1 MKKHW
6 LLFWIFML
14 ISLILVSRVSVGP
27 FQYPNQFPA
36 GYTHTLNFGD
46 LVLSSDRTTYV
57 ISQSQ
62 THRGQIVSAYQNHD
76 PYTIIESFSSL
87 VNRSTL
93 SGQHIEPLIEDDW
106 VVGVRIEYEDP
117 IPGVLSVHTE
127 YRFSLES
134 EALEVHT
141 FFKNRS
147 EKPIETIAFQQNLS
161 FPMIS
166 PRLLR
171 SRMSDRNF
179 IYIQEE
185 GISHG
190 ILPVE
195 SGVRVSLK
203 SNYGIVFYPNF
214 SLEPYQQT
222 KRSLLWFVG
231 EDAHTFYSALIDQ
244 YGIPFQEVQGVIT
257 DTEGTGYPYVEV
269 RAFEAN
275 ATTLIGLTRSDET
288 GAYRFFLPEGPY
300 VIDIDRSGLTPVSQR
315 GLDFIITP
323 PQQNAFLWGPFL
335 TDVRSDGI
343 AIQWKSLYASPATL
357 ELYDEESSK
366 VHRYEIPQRK
376 TISRIILYD
385 DDRDPA
391 HSIKPDTRYQYE
403 VVLHDSVAPGLSSP
417 RYSFQTMPTHPE
429 TFTFLVYGDS
439 QRNDDLHRI
448 VTLSMGKEQ
457 PSFVIHTGDLVNN
470 GNHMPDWDNYF
481 DAKRLLAAHVAY
493 FPVLGNHEYNNPV
506 YYEAYHLPMGGGDFN
521 KRWYSFSFGDL
532 FFIQLD
538 SCVEQ
543 EAMRIEQTRWLEE
556 QLQTHEHMPIKIV
569 SFHHPFWTNHP
580 RRYYEES
587 LHEKD
592 WRPLFEKFGVSIV
605 FNGHIHSYERFVR
618 NGITY
623 VISGG
628 GGGPLDSQTGP
639 NFHSFTQTALTGY
652 LHYVRVDVSEKGL
665 DLQVKAVMRA
675 TDPMDPLSVLPHTA
689 ILDRFFIWREDLK

>member
-6 LLFWIFML
+6 LLFGVFML
-14 ISLILVSRVSVGP
+14 VSLILVSQVSVGSIR
-27 FQYPNQFPA
+27 YPHQFPT
-36 GYTHTLNFGD
+36 GYPQSINFGD
-46 LVLSSDRTTYV
+46 LVLSSERTTFV

-62 THRGQIVSAYQNHD
+62 THRGQIVSAYQNQD

-93 SGQHIEPLIEDDW
+93 FAQRIEPLIEGNW
-106 VVGVRIEYEDP
+106 VVGVRVEYEDP
-117 IPGVLSVHTE
+117 IPGVLSVYTE
-127 YRFSLES
+127 YRFSHDS
-134 EALEVHT
+134 EALEIHT
-141 FFKNRS
+141 FFQNQS

-161 FPMIS
+161 IPMIS

-171 SRMSDRNF
+171 SRMADRNF

-190 ILPVE
+190 ILPIE
-195 SGVRVSLK
+195 SGARVSLK

-214 SLEPYQQT
+214 SLDPHQQT

-231 EDAHTFYSALIDQ
+231 EDALPFYSALADR
-244 YGIPFQEVQGVIT
+244 YGILFQEVQGVIA
-257 DTEGTGYPYVEV
+257 DAQGTRYPYVEV

-275 ATTLIGLTRSDET
+275 ATTLIGLTRSDEN
-288 GAYRFFLPEGPY
+288 GIYRFFLPEGSF
-300 VIDIDRSGLTPVSQR
+300 VVDIDRRGLTPVTQQD
-315 GLDFIITP
+315 LDFFITP

-357 ELYDEESSK
+357 ELYDEASAQIQ
-366 VHRYEIPQRK
+366 RYEIPQRRS
-376 TISRIILYD
+376 ISRIILYD

-391 HSIKPDTRYQYE
+391 HSIEPDTRYQYE
-403 VVLHDSVAPGLSSP
+403 VVLHDGVAPGLRSP
-417 RYSFQTMPTHPE
+417 RYSFQTLPTHPE
-429 TFTFLVYGDS
+429 TFRFLVYGDT
-439 QRNDDLHRI
+439 RTYDELHRI
-448 VTLSMGKEQ
+448 VTLSMLEEN

-493 FPVLGNHEYNNPV
+493 FPVLGNHEYNSPI
-506 YYEAYHLPMGGGDFN
+506 YYDAYHLPMGGGDFS

-538 SCVEQ
+538 SCVEH
-543 EAMRIEQTRWLEE
+543 EAVRTEQTRWLEE
-556 QLQTHEHMPIKIV
+556 QLKTHEHMPIKIV
-569 SFHHPFWTNHP
+569 SYHHPFWTNHP
-580 RRYYEES
+580 RLYYEES
-587 LHEKD
+587 LLEQE
-592 WRPLFEKFGVSIV
+592 WRSLFEAYGVSIV

-623 VISGG
+623 VTTGG
-628 GGGPLDSQTGP
+628 GGAPLDPQTGP
-639 NFHSFTQTALTGY
+639 NFHSFTHTAMTGY
-652 LHYVRVDVSEKGL
+652 LHFVRVDVSEKGL

-675 TDPMDPLSVLPHTA
+675 SDPMDTLSVLPHYA
-689 ILDRFFIWREDLK
+689 ILDRFFILRE